1 MLAAIALVIFV
12 LAAFKVR
19 IESVNLVDLG
29 LAFLA
34 AALLFG
40 NWPMGIWT
48 RRD

>member
-1 MLAAIALVIFV
+1 MLAAIALILFV
-12 LAAFKVR
+12 LAAFKVGFDSFN
-19 IESVNLVDLG
+19 IVDLG

-40 NWPMGIWT
+40 NWPASLWI